1 MLQLTCGAFVLNSF
15 SKNENVEARKYF
27 VNWKELCVGRE
38 LKTPYTKLRFVAG
51 HVHGTV
57 TRIA

>member
-1 MLQLTCGAFVLNSF
+1 MLNSF